1 LWQHECQGFVGDLTE
16 QINDAFTGW

>member
-1 LWQHECQGFVGDLTE
+1 LWQHERQGFVGDLTE